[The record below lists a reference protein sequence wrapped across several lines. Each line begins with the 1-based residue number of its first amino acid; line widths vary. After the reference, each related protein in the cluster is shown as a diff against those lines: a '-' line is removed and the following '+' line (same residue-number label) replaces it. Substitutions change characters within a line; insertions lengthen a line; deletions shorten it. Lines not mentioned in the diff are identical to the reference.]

1 MGLRAD
7 DGLVNAAIPPILSAA
22 TSAIELSDCR
32 IRRAR
37 MVVFG
42 SMVSSLSLLSR
53 CEPDA
58 ALHQPSCPIFDRR
71 FTAFDRF
78 YFSLHFKHK
87 RNLPACDVQFV
98 PKYRPAGLSAPLRQ
112 MPPVRDALPH
122 LSGRIGFDGLHF
134 GVTITLR
141 RI

>member
-1 MGLRAD
+1 LA
-7 DGLVNAAIPPILSAA
+7 
-22 TSAIELSDCR
+22 
-32 IRRAR
+32 
-37 MVVFG
+37 
-42 SMVSSLSLLSR
+42 
-53 CEPDA
+53 
-58 ALHQPSCPIFDRR
+58 
-71 FTAFDRF
+71 AFDGF
-78 YFSLHFKHK
+78 YLSLHFNHK

-98 PKYRPAGLSAPLRQ
+98 PNARLAGLSPPLRQ

>member
-1 MGLRAD
+1 MTRPRP
-7 DGLVNAAIPPILSAA
+7 LVRIGP
-22 TSAIELSDCR
+22 TSFEFSTMMR
-32 IRRAR
+32 F
-37 MVVFG
+37 VVFG
-42 SMVSSLSLLSR
+42 V
-53 CEPDA
+53 A
-58 ALHQPSCPIFDRR
+58 ALILTSCNRAPTTSGGNGGRGGTANSAWGGGL
-71 FTAFDRF
+71 TAFDRF